1 MDFTH
6 DDEQVA
12 LRDAVR
18 SLLTRRYGDFEE
30 RRRVVR
36 GTPGHDPDLWKQ
48 LAQMG
53 VLGLPYAEEDGGMG
67 AGPVE
72 VGLVAGELGRVLA
85 PEPFL
90 TCVVTAG
97 GLVAEVGTAEQ
108 RAEVLNAVATGSRLL
123 AFAHDEPGHR
133 WRDTATS
140 VTASDE
146 GGAWTLTGVKEPVP
160 GGDADQLVVSAAL
173 PGGGTGLFLVDGE
186 ATRRSTGTA
195 HDGTRVSR
203 VELTATPA
211 APLGEPG
218 ADATAAVARVLDR
231 ARIAACHEAL
241 GGMEV
246 ALETTTAYLRSRR
259 QFGVTLNTFQALTF
273 AAADMYVALELTRSL
288 VAWATMV
295 AARPTA
301 LRDDAATHE
310 AVARAALQTSRA
322 GRHVGQQAIQL
333 HGGIGMTAEYPVG
346 NVTARLTALDH
357 LFGDGQHH
365 LAVLADAL
373 EGHDRL
379 DPLAD

>member
-36 GTPGHDPDLWKQ
+36 SAPGHDPDLWKQ
-48 LAQMG
+48 LARMG
-53 VLGLPYAEEDGGMG
+53 VLGLPFAEDDGGMG

-90 TCVVTAG
+90 TSVVTAG
-97 GLVAEVGTAEQ
+97 GLVAEAGTAEQ
-108 RAEVLNAVATGSRLL
+108 RAEVLGALTTGSRLL

-133 WRDTATS
+133 WRDTASS

-146 GGAWTLTGVKEPVP
+146 GGTWTLTGVKEPVP

-173 PGGGTGLFLVDGE
+173 PGGGTGLFLVDGD
-186 ATRRSTGTA
+186 ASRRSTSTA

-203 VELTATPA
+203 VELAATPA
-211 APLGEPG
+211 TPLGEPG
-218 ADATAAVARVLDR
+218 ADATASISTVLDR

-273 AAADMYVALELTRSL
+273 AAADMYVSLELTRSL
-288 VAWATMV
+288 VDWATMV
-295 AARPTA
+295 VAER
-301 LRDDAATHE
+301 DAAAAHE

-346 NVTARLTALDH
+346 SVTAHLTALDH

-365 LAVLADAL
+365 LSVLAEVLD
-373 EGHDRL
+373 GHDRL